1 MLLEPIQ
8 DKKISQILEKRKR
21 IIEQLW
27 TLDQHLKIN
36 KYLLEECK
44 EKKRELLQEFK
55 GRRDG

>member
-44 EKKRELLQEFK
+44 EKQRELLQEFK